1 MVAKKN
7 FLPVLQW
14 IILSCQ
20 IKPKQIGSTLFLWQ
34 FYMWMVR
41 AVATMSA
48 LIHFVA
54 IVSKTS
60 CEDYAAEWLLCLL
73 TKLGTSDGS
82 SS

>member
-1 MVAKKN
+1 
-7 FLPVLQW
+7 
-14 IILSCQ
+14 
-20 IKPKQIGSTLFLWQ
+20 
-34 FYMWMVR
+34 MVR